1 MLTPVVTFWATF
13 GKNRA
18 IFNSASCH
26 SDHDDATCLLL
37 LPIKLFE
44 NGKVSSKIHYLREK
58 LSSLSSVG
66 NVSKLFPASGV
77 LSEGH
82 R

>member
-1 MLTPVVTFWATF
+1 M
-13 GKNRA
+13 A

-58 LSSLSSVG
+58 LSSSLSSLSSVG

>member
-1 MLTPVVTFWATF
+1 M
-13 GKNRA
+13 A

>member
-1 MLTPVVTFWATF
+1 M
-13 GKNRA
+13 A

-58 LSSLSSVG
+58 LPSSSSLSSVG